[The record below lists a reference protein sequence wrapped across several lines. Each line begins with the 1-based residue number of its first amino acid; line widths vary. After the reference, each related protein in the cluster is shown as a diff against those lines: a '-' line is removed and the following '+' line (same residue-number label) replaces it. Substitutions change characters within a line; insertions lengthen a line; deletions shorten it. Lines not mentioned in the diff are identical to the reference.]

1 MRLSGFY
8 RPQQTSTMSSSQS
21 EKRRQE
27 QLERKRQEVLAD
39 YASQREKLAAESEKD
54 RTAADRFV
62 KVTET
67 MEERLKKS
75 TVGLVHAEDF
85 QKIRAELEEENRRK
99 AAQTNEVEKDD
110 KKRKKKKDKKSKI
123 LSFADDDDE
132 QEEESANGTNGVDK
146 DGEECKPHVTFK
158 YEVATAGIPYF
169 KQHGS
174 LKRRSLA
181 RTPL

>member
-1 MRLSGFY
+1 
-8 RPQQTSTMSSSQS
+8 MSSSQS

-39 YASQREKLAAESEKD
+39 YASQREKLASEAEKD

-85 QKIRAELEEENRRK
+85 KKVREELEEENRRK
-99 AAQTNEVEKDD
+99 AAQTNEVEKED
-110 KKRKKKKDKKSKI
+110 KKRKKKKDKKSTM
-123 LSFADDDDE
+123 LSFAEDE
-132 QEEESANGTNGVDK
+132 EQDESANGNIGAD
-146 DGEECKPHVTFK
+146 EEC
-158 YEVATAGIPYF
+158 GC
-169 KQHGS
+169 
-174 LKRRSLA
+174 
-181 RTPL
+181 

>member
-1 MRLSGFY
+1 
-8 RPQQTSTMSSSQS
+8 MSSSQS

-39 YASQREKLAAESEKD
+39 YASQREKLASEAEKD

-85 QKIRAELEEENRRK
+85 KKVREELEEENRRK
-99 AAQTNEVEKDD
+99 AAQTNEVEKED
-110 KKRKKKKDKKSKI
+110 KKRKKKKDKKSTM
-123 LSFADDDDE
+123 LSFAEDE
-132 QEEESANGTNGVDK
+132 EQDESANGSNGAD
-146 DGEECKPHVTFK
+146 EEC
-158 YEVATAGIPYF
+158 
-169 KQHGS
+169 
-174 LKRRSLA
+174 RC
-181 RTPL
+181 

>member
-1 MRLSGFY
+1 MATSL
-8 RPQQTSTMSSSQS
+8 PLTDTLQTTKMSSSQS

-39 YASQREKLAAESEKD
+39 YASQREKLVAESEKD

-123 LSFADDDDE
+123 LSFADDDGE
-132 QEEESANGTNGVDK
+132 QEDESANGADK
-146 DGEECKPHVTFK
+146 DADEC
-158 YEVATAGIPYF
+158 E
-169 KQHGS
+169 
-174 LKRRSLA
+174 
-181 RTPL
+181 

>member
-1 MRLSGFY
+1 
-8 RPQQTSTMSSSQS
+8 MSSSQS

-39 YASQREKLAAESEKD
+39 YASQREKLAAEAEKD

-62 KVTET
+62 TVTET

-99 AAQTNEVEKDD
+99 AAQTNELENQD

-123 LSFADDDDE
+123 LSFADDEDE
-132 QEEESANGTNGVDK
+132 QEEASPNDAN
-146 DGEECKPHVTFK
+146 GEECMSSRCVIVRHN
-158 YEVATAGIPYF
+158 
-169 KQHGS
+169 
-174 LKRRSLA
+174 
-181 RTPL
+181 